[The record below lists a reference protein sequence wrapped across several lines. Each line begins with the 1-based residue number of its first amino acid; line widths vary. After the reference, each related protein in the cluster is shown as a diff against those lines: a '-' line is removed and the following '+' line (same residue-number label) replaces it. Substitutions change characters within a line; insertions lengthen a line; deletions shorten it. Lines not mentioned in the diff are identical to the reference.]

1 MTLGAIIIMKNGKYR
16 AFVYVVAWVGWLA
29 TQAMYFKGAINYS
42 GRIKLTTKCCHHL
55 YCCPARWM
63 VVQSM
68 CGGGT
73 ERELAVDIVPG
84 QGIMSASV
92 VLTTHERRERG
103 RKSIMLHLEFMVSC
117 CVSCGRNIN

>member
-1 MTLGAIIIMKNGKYR
+1 MDGGGGVTLGAIIIMKNGKYR

-29 TQAMYFKGAINYS
+29 TQAMDFKGAINYS

-73 ERELAVDIVPG
+73 ERELDGGGGHCARSG
-84 QGIMSASV
+84 
-92 VLTTHERRERG
+92 H
-103 RKSIMLHLEFMVSC
+103 HVSQ
-117 CVSCGRNIN
+117 